1 MMSLRAEI
9 MTSLFGAW
17 CLFKFDP
24 SGMRYFNHT
33 ADGFWRSFSAALI
46 ALPMFL
52 VLSILHTTYAE
63 AGRSTGIGLHLL
75 RYVLGWVVFPIVMV
89 CLVQVLERR
98 GQFASY
104 IIAINWLAIP
114 QWTLVLVV
122 SYLGTALG
130 GIVGDLFVLSLLML
144 LLYYDYFVTRLVL
157 DLGFGKTILVV
168 VIGLLL
174 AVLLD
179 ALILSLGRGA

>member
-1 MMSLRAEI
+1 M
-9 MTSLFGAW
+9 
-17 CLFKFDP
+17 
-24 SGMRYFNHT
+24 
-33 ADGFWRSFSAALI
+33 
-46 ALPMFL
+46 
-52 VLSILHTTYAE
+52 
-63 AGRSTGIGLHLL
+63 
-75 RYVLGWVVFPIVMV
+75 
-89 CLVQVLERR
+89 
-98 GQFASY
+98 
-104 IIAINWLAIP
+104 
-114 QWTLVLVV
+114 LVV
-122 SYLGTALG
+122 SYLGMALG

>member
-1 MMSLRAEI
+1 M
-9 MTSLFGAW
+9 
-17 CLFKFDP
+17 
-24 SGMRYFNHT
+24 
-33 ADGFWRSFSAALI
+33 
-46 ALPMFL
+46 
-52 VLSILHTTYAE
+52 
-63 AGRSTGIGLHLL
+63 
-75 RYVLGWVVFPIVMV
+75 
-89 CLVQVLERR
+89 
-98 GQFASY
+98 
-104 IIAINWLAIP
+104 
-114 QWTLVLVV
+114 LVV